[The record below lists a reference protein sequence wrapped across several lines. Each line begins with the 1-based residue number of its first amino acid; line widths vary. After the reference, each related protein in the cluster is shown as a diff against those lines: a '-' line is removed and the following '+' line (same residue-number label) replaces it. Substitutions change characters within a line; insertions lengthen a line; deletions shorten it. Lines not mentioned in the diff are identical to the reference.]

1 MIQKLFFLMA
11 ALILSQASFLTVS
24 VSAQNK
30 VVVIPLMEEAPPLEP
45 FAPLADESPPASAYN
60 DFWGTHVI
68 DKVTGLIWQRSD
80 DNNKRNWYEAWDYC
94 QDLELPLGVWTD
106 WRLPSVAELISIVYY
121 GSANPAIN
129 AVFWGT
135 ENSYYWSAT
144 TDASV
149 GHYGLLVN
157 FFYGSVESEYKEY
170 KNYAYVR
177 CVRGK
182 FTGYGNFKNNG
193 DGTVTDLATGL
204 MWQRQVDDNTRE
216 WTAAVSYCQG
226 LDLGGKTDWR
236 LPTIKELQSIV
247 DTSVNEPGP
256 TIDSGAFP
264 GTSSSDYWSATN
276 YAGNSWF
283 AWDIDFS
290 NGSVFIDP
298 KQYSLY
304 VRCVRGG
311 Q

>member
-1 MIQKLFFLMA
+1 MA
-11 ALILSQASFLTVS
+11 ALILSLATFLTVS

-30 VVVIPLMEEAPPLEP
+30 VVVIPLMEKAPPLEP
-45 FAPLADESPPASAYN
+45 YAPVASESPPASAYFDN
-60 DFWGTHVI
+60 LWGGHVT
-68 DKVTGLIWQRSD
+68 DKVTGLVWQKSD
-80 DNNKRNWYEAWDYC
+80 DNNKRNWSDAWNYC

-129 AVFWGT
+129 AVFWGN
-135 ENSYYWSAT
+135 NSSNYWSAT
-144 TDASV
+144 TDASE
-149 GHYGLLVN
+149 GHNELLVN
-157 FFYGSVESEYKEY
+157 FYYGSVDSEYMEDQ
-170 KNYAYVR
+170 NYVR

-182 FTGYGNFKNNG
+182 FAGYGNFKNNG

-204 MWQRQVDDNTRE
+204 MWQRQDDDNTRE

-276 YAGNSWF
+276 YGGDSSF
-283 AWDIDFS
+283 AWDIEFS
-290 NGSVFIDP
+290 NGRLALDL
-298 KQYSLY
+298 KGLSLY
-304 VRCVRGG
+304 VRCVR
-311 Q
+311 